1 MREILQDI
9 TDEYT
14 AGGETVT
21 VLVGRVVKAAPD
33 SGGAQYI
40 RMSIGDES
48 WIWNAPVAGWNETVA
63 EDDPRW
69 IAE

>member
-1 MREILQDI
+1 MRVVLKDI
-9 TDEYT
+9 SE
-14 AGGETVT
+14 
-21 VLVGRVVKAAPD
+21 GRVVKASPN
-33 SGGAQYI
+33 SGGAEYI

-48 WIWNAPVAGWNETVA
+48 WIWNAPVADWNEDVT

>member
-9 TDEYT
+9 TDEFT
-14 AGGETVT
+14 INGETVT
-21 VLVGRVVKAAPD
+21 VRVGRVVKASPN
-33 SGGAQYI
+33 SGGAEYI
-40 RMSIGDES
+40 RMSIGDDS
-48 WIWNAPVAGWNETVA
+48 WIWNAPVADWNEDVT